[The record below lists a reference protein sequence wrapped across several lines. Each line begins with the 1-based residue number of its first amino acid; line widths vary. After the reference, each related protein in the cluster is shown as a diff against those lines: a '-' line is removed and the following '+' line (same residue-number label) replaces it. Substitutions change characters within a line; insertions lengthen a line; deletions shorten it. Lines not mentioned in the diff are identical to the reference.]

1 MKRYIFLLILTFL
14 TTGCIPKYVNQN
26 PAKQLET
33 HTEVLRAPQPQITTT
48 TQTIV
53 NQPIVQTPTAQ
64 VLEQPKVVQSTVVE
78 TTTQTSINETVE
90 TVTEE
95 PIHEEVIEEQKKST
109 SYKVTMKTKK
119 FAFSDTGFLVNYD
132 DSLNLNVLAM
142 GKNVLDLKVKKD
154 EDDVCVGSL
163 CNTKHGFNQSFLD
176 ARYPDDFIQN
186 ILLKKPIFNSRGIT
200 KTSTGFVQKIV
211 CDRFGIKYQVT
222 NKSIYFKDKKNHI
235 LIKLKEI
242 R

>member
-1 MKRYIFLLILTFL
+1 MKRYIFLLVLTFL
-14 TTGCIPKYVNQN
+14 TSGCIPKYVNQN
-26 PAKQLET
+26 PTQRAAT
-33 HTEVLRAPQPQITTT
+33 HTETIKVPQVNAEVQKTSSQAIIP
-48 TQTIV
+48 TQT
-53 NQPIVQTPTAQ
+53 Q
-64 VLEQPKVVQSTVVE
+64 VVQQPEVITQSVE
-78 TTTQTSINETVE
+78 TTPDIVTTKENEE
-90 TVTEE
+90 TAQ
-95 PIHEEVIEEQKKST
+95 EEVIEEQKKST

-142 GKNVLDLKVKKD
+142 GKNVLDLKVKKN

-163 CNTKHGFNQSFLD
+163 CNTKHGFNKSFLD
-176 ARYPDDFIQN
+176 GRYPDTFIQN
-186 ILLKKPIFNSRGIT
+186 ILLKKPIFNGRGMT
-200 KTSTGFVQKIV
+200 KTSTGFIQKIV
-211 CDRFGIKYQVT
+211 CSNFGIKYQVT